1 MIHQFTILYSQI
13 NFHQFWSCPAFVS
26 TKQSSDHLRFDFFS
40 MLAERLAPRVIDKIP
55 PFLPSL
61 IVEKMDEWFDMVWLF
76 GIYTGM
82 SWISGWSHDRLDRNV
97 NIRNMDNFIQLPSV
111 GGTSK
116 EFQIWWVWF
125 SPKVRFPRRAWKQ
138 HVQSMSTTM
147 SSFQTSDTASRTE
160 WSKLHPSIIFP

>member
-1 MIHQFTILYSQI
+1 
-13 NFHQFWSCPAFVS
+13 
-26 TKQSSDHLRFDFFS
+26 
-40 MLAERLAPRVIDKIP
+40 
-55 PFLPSL
+55 
-61 IVEKMDEWFDMVWLF
+61 MDEWFDMVWLF

-125 SPKVRFPRRAWKQ
+125 SPKVRFPRSESNMFNPCRPRCRLFKPVTQ
-138 HVQSMSTTM
+138 HLAQNGQSCTRP
-147 SSFQTSDTASRTE
+147 SSFHSTLQPALVVTRTSTLMHRCSPGN
-160 WSKLHPSIIFP
+160 WSFNGISSKWMHTGWYL